1 MKGEWTVY
9 IGAKAV
15 EPLPD
20 YRLLITFENG
30 ERRIF
35 DVTPYLDKGVFRE
48 LRNAAV
54 FNSARV
60 CFDAVEWS
68 NGADLCPEILYE
80 ESVPLESLAP
90 ATTEP

>member
-68 NGADLCPEILYE
+68 NGADLCHETLHTDSIPV
-80 ESVPLESLAP
+80 ESATA
-90 ATTEP
+90 ATTG

>member
-1 MKGEWTVY
+1 MKGEWAVY

-48 LRNAAV
+48 LRNAAA

-60 CFDAVEWS
+60 CFDTVEWS
-68 NGADLCPEILYE
+68 NGADLCPETLYTD
-80 ESVPLESLAP
+80 SVPAES
-90 ATTEP
+90 ATAATIG

>member
-1 MKGEWTVY
+1 VY

-20 YRLLITFENG
+20 YRLLITFE
-30 ERRIF
+30 
-35 DVTPYLDKGVFRE
+35 
-48 LRNAAV
+48 

-60 CFDAVEWS
+60 CSDTVEWS
-68 NGADLCPEILYE
+68 NGADICPETLYE

-90 ATTEP
+90 ATTRS